1 MFAFFLYFRISHIIG
16 INRVLFLANTSLHAL
31 HLSSFSFTIKNI
43 LFYER
48 IKNTLLKGK
57 FFLPCT
63 RKEETSEAA
72 GEKSAQTSKLDASLN
87 RR

>member
-1 MFAFFLYFRISHIIG
+1 MFAFFIYFCISHIIG
-16 INRVLFLANTSLHAL
+16 INRVLFLSNTALHAL
-31 HLSSFSFTIKNI
+31 HLSSFSFSVKII

-63 RKEETSEAA
+63 RKEETSKAA
-72 GEKSAQTSKLDASLN
+72 REKSAQTSKLDASLN
-87 RR
+87 RH